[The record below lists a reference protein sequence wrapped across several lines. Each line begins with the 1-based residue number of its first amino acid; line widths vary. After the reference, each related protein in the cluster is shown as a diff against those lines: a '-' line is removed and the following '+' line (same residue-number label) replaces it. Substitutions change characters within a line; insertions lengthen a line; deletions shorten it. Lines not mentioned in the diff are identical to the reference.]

1 MKRSR
6 TETTAPATQ
15 LTTVTTTST
24 KRARS
29 RKTKPTRFLDS
40 VTLGLG
46 FPKMLKMTH
55 KYCEQIQLTSTSGV
69 IQNYFFKCNGM
80 FDPNQTGTGHQPYLF
95 DQVGSLY
102 NHYCVIGSKAK
113 VTFANIGTA
122 DSAFLCGVYI
132 NDDNSN
138 SYSSIPFAN
147 EVQTGKMRQL
157 TAVNQ
162 TPVSIT
168 QKWSAK
174 KYFGKNPIDDPELQG
189 TPGSD
194 PTELSYFDIMLQAN
208 TVSNTIT
215 CAVTVEIDYIAVWKE
230 VREVSTS

>member
-6 TETTAPATQ
+6 TEG
-15 LTTVTTTST
+15 TVTTVATTRSAPSA
-24 KRARS
+24 KRQY
-29 RKTKPTRFLDS
+29 RKAKPSRFLNN

-55 KYCEQIQLTSTSGV
+55 KYCEQIQLTSTAGV
-69 IQNYFFKCNGM
+69 IQNYFFRANGM
-80 FDPNQTGTGHQPYLF
+80 YDPNQTGTGHQPYLF

-102 NHYCVIGSKAK
+102 NHYCVIGSKAT

-122 DSAFLCGVYI
+122 DAAFQCGVYI

-138 SYSSIPFAN
+138 SYSALTFAN
-147 EVQTGKMRQL
+147 EVQTGKMRQVC
-157 TAVNQ
+157 AVNQ
-162 TPVSIT
+162 TPVTIV

-174 KYFGKNPIDDPELQG
+174 KYFGRNPIDDPELQG

-194 PTELSYFDIMLQAN
+194 PTELSYYNLMLQAN
-208 TVSNTIT
+208 TASNSVT
-215 CAVTVEIDYIAVWKE
+215 CSVTVIIEYIAVWKE